1 MFRVG
6 HFEGWSVSDP
16 PRKTFRKKIY
26 WRRELCLLKGM
37 LIECARKVEDY

>member
-6 HFEGWSVSDP
+6 HFEGGSVSDP
-16 PRKTFRKKIY
+16 PRKTSRKKIY
-26 WRRELCLLKGM
+26 WRRGLCLLKGM